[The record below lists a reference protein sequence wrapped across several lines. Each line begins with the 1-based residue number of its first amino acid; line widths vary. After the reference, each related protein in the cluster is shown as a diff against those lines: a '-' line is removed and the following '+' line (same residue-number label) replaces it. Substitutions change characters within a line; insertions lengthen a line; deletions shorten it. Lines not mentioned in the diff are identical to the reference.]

1 MDLVLFR
8 HADALNVGEAGIK
21 TDEERPLSDKGK
33 VRAKASARGLKALGL
48 KPDLILS
55 SPLVRA
61 RQTAEIV
68 ARETGLNGD
77 VEICDALEPGGLPR
91 DLLVRLSEAMDLEC
105 VICVGHLPDL
115 GVLASQFVFGLP
127 GVEIPIKKAGI
138 CHLEIVDSLDTA
150 RLVNFLSPQV
160 LARLGE

>member
-77 VEICDALEPGGLPR
+77 VEICAAAWATCPTWAFSLPNLSSGFPAWRSRSKRRASAIWRSSIRSIPPGWLTSFPPKSSRGWENDGTSGKGSEGQR
-91 DLLVRLSEAMDLEC
+91 DR
-105 VICVGHLPDL
+105 
-115 GVLASQFVFGLP
+115 
-127 GVEIPIKKAGI
+127 AG
-138 CHLEIVDSLDTA
+138 
-150 RLVNFLSPQV
+150 RK
-160 LARLGE
+160 GEG